1 MKYIALISA
10 ILTPVYLY
18 ALLPNVTLTFELT
31 IAFALIS
38 LLSASLVIAVT
49 ALSMGRAN

>member
-1 MKYIALISA
+1 MKYIAAISA

-18 ALLPNVTLTFELT
+18 ALLPSVTLTFELT

-38 LLSASLVIAVT
+38 LLSASLIIAIA
-49 ALSMGRAN
+49 ALSMSKAN